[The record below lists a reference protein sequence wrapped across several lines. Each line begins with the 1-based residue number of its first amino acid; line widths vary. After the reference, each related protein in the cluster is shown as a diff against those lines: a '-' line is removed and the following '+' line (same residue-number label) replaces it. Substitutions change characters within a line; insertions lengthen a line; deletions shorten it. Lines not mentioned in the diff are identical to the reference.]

1 MFFASILIK
10 IYYTNIILLKSIFI
24 ALCLKKFLTFQRK
37 ISFFPD
43 WWYNG
48 RGLSTKHRWYSENT
62 NHHKRHFGN
71 QFQNQGD
78 LHSEYTHCL
87 KIQKIFNW
95 KIDSIFFFPPIIII
109 GHGYK
114 YDWCGWA
121 TLRTKEMA
129 KMFWFSSSSDLCS
142 FLSRIWSGILILYYH
157 ACRQLFWIPEKVQ
170 FEEVAHL
177 FEKNQIKCP
186 CIPMG
191 KNVMVFWLLKWY
203 SILIYFLTH
212 NSGSGWRWFDQSH
225 DGID

>member
-1 MFFASILIK
+1 MFFANILIK

-24 ALCLKKFLTFQRK
+24 ALCLKKFLILHRK
-37 ISFFPD
+37 ILFFPD

-95 KIDSIFFFPPIIII
+95 KIDSIFFFPQIII

-114 YDWCGWA
+114 HDWCGWA

-142 FLSRIWSGILILYYH
+142 FLSRIWSGIHIHPSKINNLCSSLNSKEMLQNFLYLYKKKTQVVFFVFH
-157 ACRQLFWIPEKVQ
+157 FEQLSSFPYECPGLCRHRPG
-170 FEEVAHL
+170 H
-177 FEKNQIKCP
+177 
-186 CIPMG
+186 
-191 KNVMVFWLLKWY
+191 
-203 SILIYFLTH
+203 S
-212 NSGSGWRWFDQSH
+212 
-225 DGID
+225 

>member
-24 ALCLKKFLTFQRK
+24 ALCLKKFLILHRK
-37 ISFFPD
+37 ILFFPD

-95 KIDSIFFFPPIIII
+95 KIDSIFFFPQIII

-142 FLSRIWSGILILYYH
+142 FLSRIWSGILISIIMH
-157 ACRQLFWIPEKVQ
+157 AGNCSEFRKRCNLKK
-170 FEEVAHL
+170 L
-177 FEKNQIKCP
+177 LTCLKKIKS
-186 CIPMG
+186 
-191 KNVMVFWLLKWY
+191 NVHAFQWAKMSWY
-203 SILIYFLTH
+203 
-212 NSGSGWRWFDQSH
+212 FDC
-225 DGID
+225 

>member
-1 MFFASILIK
+1 MLFASILIK

-95 KIDSIFFFPPIIII
+95 KIDSIFFFPQIII

-142 FLSRIWSGILILYYH
+142 FLSRIWSGILILYYSCMQ
-157 ACRQLFWIPEKVQ
+157 AIVLNSGKGAIWRSCSLVWK
-170 FEEVAHL
+170 
-177 FEKNQIKCP
+177 KSNQMSMHSNGQKCH
-186 CIPMG
+186 G
-191 KNVMVFWLLKWY
+191 
-203 SILIYFLTH
+203 ILIVKM
-212 NSGSGWRWFDQSH
+212 
-225 DGID
+225 I

>member
-1 MFFASILIK
+1 MIFWEHESSQKAFR
-10 IYYTNIILLKSIFI
+10 KSIS
-24 ALCLKKFLTFQRK
+24 K
-37 ISFFPD
+37 S
-43 WWYNG
+43 
-48 RGLSTKHRWYSENT
+48 RWPTLFENT
-62 NHHKRHFGN
+62 KNIYLEN
-71 QFQNQGD
+71 
-78 LHSEYTHCL
+78 
-87 KIQKIFNW
+87 
-95 KIDSIFFFPPIIII
+95 SIFFFPPIIII

-177 FEKNQIKCP
+177 FEKNLIKCP

>member
-1 MFFASILIK
+1 MPA
-10 IYYTNIILLKSIFI
+10 YLLKYTIQISSFWKAYLLFI
-24 ALCLKKFLTFQRK
+24 ALCLKKFLILHRK
-37 ISFFPD
+37 ILFFPD

-95 KIDSIFFFPPIIII
+95 KIDSIFFFPPIII

-142 FLSRIWSGILILYYH
+142 FLSRIWSGILISIIMH
-157 ACRQLFWIPEKVQ
+157 AGNCSEFRKRCNLKK
-170 FEEVAHL
+170 

-191 KNVMVFWLLKWY
+191 KNFMVFWLLKWY
-203 SILIYFLTH
+203 IILIYFLTH